1 MPKVSKA
8 LTPLELRRA
17 TEPGLHFAGEGLY
30 LQVTGANARSWLFRY
45 SLAGKPRMMGL
56 GSERHLSLADA
67 RKLRDEARALWLRGL
82 DPLEARK
89 RDQARLRIE
98 NTKATTF
105 REVAEQYISARQ
117 IGEAGWRNAKHAAQ
131 WASTLKSFAY
141 PMFGDLPVQVVDRSL
156 VIKTLDPI
164 WSTKHETARRLRG
177 RIETILDFAQAR
189 GFRPDDAAN
198 PARREALKAAFPQF
212 KRSVKHHSAL
222 KYQEVG
228 AFMADLRNR
237 EGSAA
242 RALEFAIL
250 TAARTGEVLGAKWA
264 EIDEAARVWVVPGN
278 RMKSGR
284 EHRVPLSDA
293 ALQVLD
299 GMKQNPRESDLVFPS
314 VGKKGPMSNMAML
327 KLLQRMGRPEITVHG
342 FRSTFRDWAAE
353 ETEFRNEV
361 LEMALAHSVG
371 DDVEA
376 AYRRG
381 DMFQKRRAPM
391 DAWADFCG
399 RVVASASL

>member
-1 MPKVSKA
+1 MPRVSKA
-8 LTPLELRRA
+8 LSPLELRRA
-17 TEPGLHFAGEGLY
+17 SEPGLYFAGDGLY

-67 RKLRDEARALWLRGL
+67 RKLRDDARGLWLRGL

-89 RDQARLRIE
+89 QDRNRLRIDQ
-98 NTKATTF
+98 TKATTF
-105 REVAEQYISARQ
+105 REVAEQYIAARQ

-131 WASTLKSFAY
+131 WASTLKSYVY
-141 PMFGDLPVQVVDRSL
+141 PVFGDLPVQGIDRSL
-156 VIKTLDPI
+156 VIKALDPI

-177 RIETILDFAQAR
+177 RIETVIDFAQAR
-189 GFRPDDAAN
+189 GLRPDDAPN
-198 PARREALKAAFPQF
+198 PARREALKAAFPLF
-212 KRSVKHHSAL
+212 KRAVKHHSAL
-222 KYQEVG
+222 KYQEIG
-228 AFMADLRNR
+228 AFVADLRGR

-242 RALEFAIL
+242 CALEFAIL
-250 TAARTGEVLGAKWA
+250 TAARTGEVLGADWA
-264 EIDEAARVWVVPGN
+264 EIDLAARVWIVPGD

-293 ALQVLD
+293 ALQVL
-299 GMKQNPRESDLVFPS
+299 GRMKVVSQESQFVFPS
-314 VGKKGPMSNMAML
+314 VGKRRPMSNMAML

-371 DDVEA
+371 DEVEA

-381 DMFQKRRAPM
+381 DMFKKRREPM
-391 DAWADFCG
+391 DAWAEFCG
-399 RVVASASL
+399 RPCG